1 MVLDKRV
8 LIIVSGSAMTLS
20 CILFI
25 VGNALPS
32 WSSAKLDS
40 AQINLLYNM
49 LTQYDISVKDQ
60 TTSDET
66 QVTIG
71 LWRGCASI
79 LQLTACSNLLSSCTL
94 RNGESLPLCQ
104 KMMAARAFVTI
115 ACIISGA
122 SAVCLFA
129 YILQSINKYQK
140 VLIISK
146 ILTFSSLVTGV
157 IGIALGIVFA
167 TDNGGLPIKK
177 SVSVGAILAI
187 LAVAMNLIGAVLSL
201 LVR

>member
-129 YILQSINKYQK
+129 YILQI
-140 VLIISK
+140 
-146 ILTFSSLVTGV
+146 TGV